1 MASPEEER
9 WIWVGF
15 AKESRLLLCIVVG
28 PRIQEYADK
37 LIEGI
42 DSCLDKKKE
51 LPLFVSDGN
60 NQYTVA
66 LFNLY
71 SETVTSDRTGM
82 RGRPEGPHKIPRMDL
97 RYAQVIKEREG
108 GKLVKVHKKIIFG
121 EKEDISQSDITTS
134 HIERQNLTFR
144 QENERLARKTIGFSK
159 EDYWLERQMIFYMAF
174 FDFVRPHSGLKIKL
188 EPENDDITNNKYIQ
202 RTPMMAA
209 GKTNH
214 IWSLEEMLT
223 FSYYKTSVS

>member
-28 PRIQEYADK
+28 PRIQDSADK

-42 DSCLDKKKE
+42 DSCLDKENK

-60 NQYTVA
+60 DQYKAA

-71 SETVTSDRTGM
+71 SETITPPRTGKL
-82 RGRPEGPHKIPRMDL
+82 GRPKGPYRIPRMDL
-97 RYAQVIKEREG
+97 RYAQVVKEREG
-108 GKLVKVHKKIIFG
+108 RKLVKVHKKIIFG
-121 EKEDISQSDITTS
+121 NEEDISLSDITTS

-159 EDYWLERQMIFYMAF
+159 EDYWLERQMVFYMSF
-174 FDFVRPHSGLKIKL
+174 FDFVRPHSGLKLKI
-188 EPENDDITNNKYIQ
+188 EPDSDDITNRKYIR
-202 RTPMMAA
+202 RTPMMAV
-209 GKTNH
+209 GKTDH
-214 IWSLEEMLT
+214 IWSLEELLT
-223 FSYYKTSVS
+223 FPYFKTSVN

>member
-1 MASPEEER
+1 MSV
-9 WIWVGF
+9 WVGF

-28 PRIQEYADK
+28 PRIQESADK

-71 SETVTSDRTGM
+71 SEMITPDRTGKK
-82 RGRPEGPHKIPRMDL
+82 GRPAGPYKIPRMDL

-121 EKEDISQSDITTS
+121 DKEDISQSEITTS

-144 QENERLARKTIGFSK
+144 QENERFARKTIGFSK

-174 FDFVRPHSGLKIKL
+174 FDFVRPHSGLKLKI
-188 EPENDDITNNKYIQ
+188 EPEDDDITNRKYIQ
-202 RTPMMAA
+202 RTPMMAT
-209 GKTNH
+209 GKTDH

-223 FSYYKTSVS
+223 FPYYKTSVN

>member
-1 MASPEEER
+1 VASPEEER

-28 PRIQEYADK
+28 PRIQESADK

-71 SETVTSDRTGM
+71 SEVPYKT
-82 RGRPEGPHKIPRMDL
+82 PRMDL

-121 EKEDISQSDITTS
+121 DKENISYSDITTS

-174 FDFVRPHSGLKIKL
+174 FDFVRPHSGLKLKI
-188 EPENDDITNNKYIQ
+188 EPESNDFTRKYTQ

-209 GKTNH
+209 GKTDH
-214 IWSLEEMLT
+214 IWSLEELIT
-223 FSYYKTSVS
+223 FHLCIGLIPRLETF

>member
-28 PRIQEYADK
+28 PRIQESADK

-71 SETVTSDRTGM
+71 SEMITPDRTGKK
-82 RGRPEGPHKIPRMDL
+82 GRPAEPYKIPRMDL

-121 EKEDISQSDITTS
+121 DQENISQSDISTS

-159 EDYWLERQMIFYMAF
+159 EDYWLEKQMTFYMAF
-174 FDFVRPHSGLKIKL
+174 FDFVRPHSGLKLKI
-188 EPENDDITNNKYIQ
+188 ESENDDITKKKYIL

-209 GKTNH
+209 GKTDH
-214 IWSLEEMLT
+214 IWSLEEMLS
-223 FSYYKTSVS
+223 FPFIKTSVN

>member
-1 MASPEEER
+1 VASPEEER
-9 WIWVGF
+9 WIWVAF

-28 PRIQEYADK
+28 PRIQESADK

-71 SETVTSDRTGM
+71 SEMITPDRTGKK
-82 RGRPEGPHKIPRMDL
+82 GRPPGPYKIPRMDL
-97 RYAQVIKEREG
+97 RYAQVVKERKG

-121 EKEDISQSDITTS
+121 DKVNISQSGISTS

-159 EDYWLERQMIFYMAF
+159 EDCWLERQMSFYMAF
-174 FDFVRPHSGLKIKL
+174 FDFVRPHSGLKLKI
-188 EPENDDITNNKYIQ
+188 EPENDDITNRKYLE
-202 RTPMMAA
+202 RTPMMAV

-214 IWSLEEMLT
+214 IWSLEELLA
-223 FSYYKTSVS
+223 FSCHKTSVN